1 MKKNLVITMIYT
13 MFLAISMNNNAFA
26 SSADADRI
34 FKDAKIKAE
43 ADYKLASEKCTA
55 LKDNPKDICMAEA
68 KAARVHTE
76 ENAQAVFHNTLKA
89 HTNALKKIAEAD
101 YEVNKAHCL
110 SMVGNEKDVCV
121 KKAKSTKVAA
131 IASAKANKKV
141 IEARK
146 DEAED
151 KNTAE
156 YKVAI
161 EKCDALTG
169 SPKDSCISSAKKK
182 HGK

>member
-1 MKKNLVITMIYT
+1 MKKNLVITMIYS
-13 MFLAISMNNNAFA
+13 MFLAITMNSHAFA
-26 SSADADRI
+26 SSADADSI
-34 FKDAKIKAE
+34 FKEAKTKAE
-43 ADYKLASEKCTA
+43 ADYKLASAKCTA
-55 LKDNPKDICMAEA
+55 LTDNPKDICMAEA

-101 YEVNKAHCL
+101 YDVDKARCL
-110 SMVGNEKDVCV
+110 AMVGNEKDVCV

-131 IASAKANKKV
+131 IATAKANKKV

-156 YKVAI
+156 YKVAL
-161 EKCDALTG
+161 EKCDALSG
-169 SPKDSCISSAKKK
+169 SAKDTCVSAAKKK
-182 HGK
+182 YGK